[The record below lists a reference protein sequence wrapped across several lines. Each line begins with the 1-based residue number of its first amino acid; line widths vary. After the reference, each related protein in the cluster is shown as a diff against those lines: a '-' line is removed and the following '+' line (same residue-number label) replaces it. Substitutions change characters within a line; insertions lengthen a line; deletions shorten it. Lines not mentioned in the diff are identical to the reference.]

1 MPREGE
7 RGAARRLAVEPE
19 LFGALAAPARTVL
32 SSDGV
37 PLHVEVDEPDER
49 AGAATVVFVHGYC
62 LNLHC
67 WHFQRRAL
75 RGRHRLVLYDQR
87 SHGRSGRSAEPAG
100 FDQLGR
106 DLHRVIQST
115 APTGPVVLVGH
126 SMGGMVVMAL
136 AEQHPELFGGRVA
149 AVALLATSAGDL
161 RFASVGLPGVPGQL
175 VQLTAPAVLAVSA
188 RVPALF
194 ESARRVSAGLG
205 YALTR
210 RLAFGAAVPAAY
222 VDFVHGMLASTPVST
237 MAEFFPGFSTHRKYA
252 ALAPL
257 REAPV
262 LLVGGTRDRI
272 IPLRHI
278 RKLAE
283 LLPSATLRIEVGA
296 GHLVMLERH
305 REVNRALAEL
315 LAGATPGGPP

>member
-1 MPREGE
+1 MPRGGE
-7 RGAARRLAVEPE
+7 RAAARRRAAGPVPLGS
-19 LFGALAAPARTVL
+19 LTAPARTVL
-32 SSDGV
+32 CGDGV
-37 PLHVEVDEPDER
+37 PLHVEVDEPDEQS
-49 AGAATVVFVHGYC
+49 GAVTVVFVHGYC
-62 LNLHC
+62 LNLDC

-75 RGRHRLVLYDQR
+75 RGHHRLVFYDQR

-106 DLHRVIQST
+106 DLLRVIDAT
-115 APTGPVVLVGH
+115 VPAGPVVVVGH

-136 AEQHPELFGGRVA
+136 AEQHPELFGDRVA
-149 AVALLATSAGDL
+149 GVALLATSAGDL
-161 RFASVGLPGVPGQL
+161 RAASFGLSGLPGQL
-175 VQLTAPAVLAVSA
+175 VHLTAPAVLAASA
-188 RVPALF
+188 RVPTLF

-222 VDFVHGMLASTPVST
+222 VEFVHEMLAATPVST

-257 REAPV
+257 REVPV

-272 IPLRHI
+272 IPPRHI

-283 LLPSATLRIEVGA
+283 LLPSAALRVEAGA

-305 REVNRALAEL
+305 DQVNRALADLVAE
-315 LAGATPGGPP
+315 ATPGGPP